1 MCFEHIQVLA
11 HFRDLQES
19 NCVNIDTKGFHEYS
33 ECYSTIDEDMSESL
47 FIEDL
52 KETNFEMIDHRNEEV
67 TFEHASLVLATLGKF
82 HALSFASKDQ
92 TPDTFNAFAAKMQEI
107 LFRRE
112 DDYIRKLLDGQR
124 ERILDCLEDTG
135 DATLIAKV
143 KRVFVDPTENVAYG
157 CVAGKSAEP
166 YAVICHGD
174 FWNNNILFKYDEVI
188 YSESFRRFR
197 ENLFYFFS
205 H

>member
-1 MCFEHIQVLA
+1 MYIQVLA
-11 HFRDLQES
+11 HFRELQEL
-19 NCVNIDTKGFHEYS
+19 NAVNIVAKGFHEYS

-52 KETNFEMIDHRNEEV
+52 KETKFEMFDLRNEEV

-92 TPDTFNAFAAKMQEI
+92 SPQTFNAFTAKMPEI
-107 LFRRE
+107 LFRGE
-112 DDYIRKLLDGQR
+112 DDYISKLLDGQR
-124 ERILDCLEDTG
+124 ERILDCLKDTG
-135 DATLIAKV
+135 DAALIAKV

-157 CVAGKSAEP
+157 CVAGKLAEP

-174 FWNNNILFKYDEVI
+174 FWSNNILFKYDEVI
-188 YSESFRRFR
+188 YS
-197 ENLFYFFS
+197 
-205 H
+205 